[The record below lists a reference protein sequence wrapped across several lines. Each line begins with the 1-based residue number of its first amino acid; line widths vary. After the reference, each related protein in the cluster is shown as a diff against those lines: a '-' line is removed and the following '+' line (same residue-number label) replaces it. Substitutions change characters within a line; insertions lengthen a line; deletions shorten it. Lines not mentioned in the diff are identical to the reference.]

1 MTSRTLYVGSLEILK
16 ESVARAGF
24 TLPDEADVV
33 IVPTAAAF
41 TGTTAATLAVTD
53 ALSGL
58 ALRLEGLMVS
68 DRQSANEE
76 YFARRISDADLVVL
90 CDGAPLHARTTWR
103 DTLVGRALL
112 DATQVVSVGAM
123 GSILGATMIDPRGGA
138 PTTGL
143 GETTGLIVAPRSSEE
158 HLTRT
163 RSLLGPEETLV
174 VLGPLDA
181 MMFATMW
188 WRVSGTPEASRGPK
202 TFPIAN
208 EFDL

>member
-143 GETTGLIVAPRSSEE
+143 GRHDQLVVCLRESDDQVR
-158 HLTRT
+158 RT
-163 RSLLGPEETLV
+163 RELLAARERLG
-174 VLGPLDA
+174 VLGSDGALVAADGDA
-181 MMFATMW
+181 TVL
-188 WRVSGTPEASRGPK
+188 RGDVS
-202 TFPIAN
+202 IQ
-208 EFDL
+208 

>member
-76 YFARRISDADLVVL
+76 YFPRRISEADLVVL

-103 DTLVGRALL
+103 DTHVGRSLL

-143 GETTGLIVAPRSSEE
+143 GTTTGLIVASRSSDEQ
-158 HLTRT
+158 LART
-163 RSLLGPEETLV
+163 RSLLGPEDTLV
-174 VLGPLDA
+174 VLAPGDA
-181 MMFATMW
+181 MVATTSW
-188 WRVSGTPEASRGPK
+188 WRLGGTPEASRGGE
-202 TFPIAN
+202 TTLLADDSI
-208 EFDL
+208 E